1 MRSSQQQFPCM
12 QSSSNYY
19 QILGVSSDATPE
31 EIRQAY
37 RRLARQYHPDL
48 HAGDKASEEKF
59 KEMSLAYETL
69 HDPQRRRD
77 YDRHLET
84 ETSSDRAGRE
94 SYERGL
100 KHARRGD
107 YQSAA
112 TAFTRAIE
120 TRPDF
125 AAAYSERGLA
135 RAKLLDYT
143 GAFEDYNQA
152 LRLDP
157 DSSQTYGY
165 RGQTRY
171 KLGYLQGAVEDF
183 NQAIAQ
189 NANFAKAYYY
199 RGLAYRE
206 LDEGK
211 AAISDLQVAIDAF
224 DRQGDRLRARRTEQ
238 ILSEIRQN
246 SVISRVPFG
255 TNWLHFPTAT
265 VAAWRRFA
273 LNPVGG
279 LLPAYARLNA
289 TQAIVVSALLT
300 VWFDLCF
307 AIGLYLSLRDYY
319 QFEMARFVELA
330 ILGWIPWISLSGF
343 SGLAR
348 LILRGSGS
356 WTGDLFVASASLW
369 LSGIALMVAGLTT
382 NLAIVLIPI
391 AFALCYSILT
401 LYSGYTQILH
411 LSERQAIFAIPIALL
426 FVGWIFRWSW
436 AIFW

>member
-1 MRSSQQQFPCM
+1 M

-59 KEMSLAYETL
+59 KEISLAYETL

-84 ETSSDRAGRE
+84 ETTSDRAGRE

-107 YQSAA
+107 SQRAA

-120 TRPDF
+120 TQPDF
-125 AAAYSERGLA
+125 APAYSERGLA

-157 DSSQTYGY
+157 NSSQTYGY

-171 KLGYLQGAVEDF
+171 KLGYLPGAIEDL
-183 NQAIAQ
+183 NQAIAR

-211 AAISDLQVAIDAF
+211 AAISDLQVAADLF
-224 DRQGDRLRARRTEQ
+224 ERQGDRLRAQRAKQ
-238 ILSEIRQN
+238 ILSETRQTAKV
-246 SVISRVPFG
+246 SRISLG
-255 TNWLHFPTAT
+255 TNWLTLPAAT
-265 VAAWRRFA
+265 VSAWRRFA
-273 LNPVGG
+273 LSPIGG
-279 LLPAYARLNA
+279 LLPAYSRLQP
-289 TQAIVVSALLT
+289 TQAIAVSAILA
-300 VWFDLCF
+300 VGFDLCF

-319 QFEMARFVELA
+319 QFEIARFIELA
-330 ILGWIPWISLSGF
+330 ILGLIPWISLSGF

-348 LILRGSGS
+348 LILRRSGS

-369 LSGIALMVAGLTT
+369 LSGIALIVAGLTT

-411 LSERQAIFAIPIALL
+411 LSERQAILTIPIALL
-426 FVGWIFRWSW
+426 LVGWIFRWSW

>member
-1 MRSSQQQFPCM
+1 M

-19 QILGVSSDATPE
+19 QILGVSPDATLE

-59 KEMSLAYETL
+59 KEISLAYETL
-69 HDPQRRRD
+69 HDPQRRRE

-84 ETSSDRAGRE
+84 ETTSDRTVQE

-107 YQSAA
+107 SQRAA

-125 AAAYSERGLA
+125 APAYSERGLA

-157 DSSQTYGY
+157 DSGQTYGY

-183 NQAIAQ
+183 NQAIARH
-189 NANFAKAYYY
+189 ANFAKAYYY

-206 LDEGK
+206 LDDAK
-211 AAISDLQVAIDAF
+211 AAISDLQVAIDLF

-238 ILSEIRQN
+238 ILSETRQN
-246 SVISRVPFG
+246 SVVARVSWG
-255 TNWLHFPTAT
+255 ANWLRFPTAT
-265 VAAWRRFA
+265 VTAFRQFA

-289 TQAIVVSALLT
+289 TQAIAVSGILALG
-300 VWFDLCF
+300 FDLCF
-307 AIGLYLSLRDYY
+307 AIGLYFSLREYY
-319 QFEMARFVELA
+319 QFEIARFIELA
-330 ILGWIPWISLSGF
+330 ILGLIPWISLSGF

-369 LSGIALMVAGLTT
+369 LSGIALIVAGLTT

-391 AFALCYSILT
+391 AFAICYLILT

-426 FVGWIFRWSW
+426 FVGWMFRWSW
-436 AIFW
+436 AVLW